1 MEELRHHG
9 YKVGPGT
16 LYPLLRGLETSGLLT
31 VTEDVVSGKRRK
43 NFRITPS
50 GKRLLTEARSK
61 LKELASEIIDD
72 KDARQSRESK
82 SKEG

>member
-1 MEELRHHG
+1 
-9 YKVGPGT
+9 
-16 LYPLLRGLETSGLLT
+16 LETSGLLT

-82 SKEG
+82 SKKG